1 MESLA
6 TTAPRTFATPRSTRS
21 SAVRR
26 APVAARATRSTDGAR
41 QLVRGDVATVRAGA
55 SGDASSVTKEDDDD
69 DDAFLRFL
77 EDSMDGKTTQSAAS
91 DGLNWGGDMSGDEL
105 RNIVLRRYGRLY
117 DARICQRR
125 DRFNK
130 LQIYLQ
136 IMWKFLGQKS
146 FPLSEA
152 EYVEQTDAV
161 AELLSEWGVGDVVR
175 EALPKHPKV
184 PKMDTT
190 GANAVMIPLGLED
203 LEENG
208 VPGTRTDDAI

>member
-1 MESLA
+1 M
-6 TTAPRTFATPRSTRS
+6 
-21 SAVRR
+21 
-26 APVAARATRSTDGAR
+26 
-41 QLVRGDVATVRAGA
+41 RGDVATVRAGA

-208 VPGTRTDDAI
+208 VPGARTDDAI

>member
-1 MESLA
+1 MALA
-6 TTAPRTFATPRSTRS
+6 RASTTPTPRTIAVPRARARTASAAPRTHRFGVVPRASPRESRSTSER
-21 SAVRR
+21 
-26 APVAARATRSTDGAR
+26 
-41 QLVRGDVATVRAGA
+41 
-55 SGDASSVTKEDDDD
+55 DDDD
-69 DDAFLRFL
+69 DDAFLRAL
-77 EDSMDGKTTQSAAS
+77 EAQMDGESSRESAG
-91 DGLNWGGDMSGDEL
+91 DGLNWGGDVSGDEL
-105 RNIVLRRYGRLY
+105 RNMVLRRYGRLY
-117 DARICQRR
+117 DVRICQRR

-130 LQIYLQ
+130 LQMYLQ

-175 EALPKHPKV
+175 ESLPRHPKT

-203 LEENG
+203 LENG
-208 VPGTRTDDAI
+208 VPGSRGD

>member
-26 APVAARATRSTDGAR
+26 VPVDGR
-41 QLVRGDVATVRAGA
+41 RVPDGQLVRGDVATVRAGA
-55 SGDASSVTKEDDDD
+55 SGDASSVTKEDDDDD

-105 RNIVLRRYGRLY
+105 RNIVLKRYGRLY

-208 VPGTRTDDAI
+208 VPGAN